1 MESTLLSPC
10 GGWNRLRRTPVTLS
24 AGEGGL
30 EDGYIVY
37 GMVLSDTIYLLDFT
51 REMYSVNVYCLSMP

>member
-10 GGWNRLRRTPVTLS
+10 DGWNRLRRTPVTLS
-24 AGEGGL
+24 AGEGGI

-37 GMVLSDTIYLLDFT
+37 GMALSDTFFLISPEKCIL
-51 REMYSVNVYCLSMP
+51 